1 MNKVRIIITTDRI
14 YFELCQ
20 SILHMNQIQFQ
31 SKNTVDSMLN
41 AFGSF
46 EIYVADEDQKKALDI
61 LDNHEKPSNS

>member
-1 MNKVRIIITTDRI
+1 
-14 YFELCQ
+14 
-20 SILHMNQIQFQ
+20 MNQIQFQ

>member
-46 EIYVADEDQKKALDI
+46 EIYVAEEDQEKALDI
-61 LDNHEKPSNS
+61 LDNHEKSSNS

>member
-31 SKNTVDSMLN
+31 SKNTVYSMLN

-46 EIYVADEDQKKALDI
+46 EIYVAEEDQEKAIDI
-61 LDNHEKPSNS
+61 LDNHEKSSNS

>member
-46 EIYVADEDQKKALDI
+46 EIYVAEEDQEKAIDI
-61 LDNHEKPSNS
+61 LDNHEKSSNS